1 MPPELSYA
9 THEPVAW
16 VTITI
21 VIVTCI
27 SSIIGFRDRA
37 YEQRFIFC
45 PENILRDKQGYRL
58 ITAAFLHA
66 NWGHLALNMFS
77 LYAFGQLI
85 ELHYGIAPLLAI
97 YFASIIGG
105 DLLSLFLHRHHIYQA
120 YGASGG
126 VCGIIYAYI
135 FLFPGRGIM
144 VFMIPFAIPSWLYAI
159 GYLLLSFYGIRKA
172 ADNIGHDAHVGGA
185 IIGLLTTTAIYPG
198 IVRQSPILYAAVTLL
213 SLGMFLYLLKNPM
226 LLPLSSFASARPTLR
241 RTKSPP
247 KRKAEPQDINAI
259 LEKNLQ
265 IRHAKSDQS
274 GTRSPAQGVQKKPPG
289 RKWPLMPHRLVA
301 L

>member
-16 VTITI
+16 VTITL
-21 VIVTCI
+21 VIITCL
-27 SSIIGFRDRA
+27 SSIAGFRDRSF
-37 YEQRFIFC
+37 EQRFIFC

-85 ELHYGIAPLLAI
+85 ELNYGIAPLLGI

-105 DLLSLFLHRHHIYQA
+105 NLLSLFLHRHHVYQA

-135 FLFPGRGIM
+135 FLFPGRGIL
-144 VFMIPFAIPSWLYAI
+144 VFMIPFAVPSWLYAI
-159 GYLLLSFYGIRKA
+159 GYLLLSFYGIKKA

-185 IIGLLTTTAIYPG
+185 IIGLLTTTAIYPQ
-198 IVRQSPILYAAVTLL
+198 IVQQSPKLYAAVMLL
-213 SLGMFLYLLKNPM
+213 SVSMFLYLLKNPM
-226 LLPLSSFASARPTLR
+226 FLPLTSFASERPRLR
-241 RTKSPP
+241 RATPPP
-247 KRKAEPQDINAI
+247 KRTEKPQDINAI
-259 LEKNLQ
+259 LDK
-265 IRHAKSDQS
+265 ISKSGMQS
-274 GTRSPAQGVQKKPPG
+274 LTKAEHEALLKASKKG
-289 RKWPLMPHRLVA
+289 RREENGR
-301 L
+301 